1 MGESKKI
8 VIDSIERM
16 QVRLVALKKLIDE
29 YIERNENYIPSFEF
43 LDYLSQAESI
53 INYLISL
60 AEFTNSISM
69 RRQQQQQRKRL
80 PLSYEESSAYQ

>member
-60 AEFTNSISM
+60 AEFTNSIST
-69 RRQQQQQRKRL
+69 RRQQQQQRKRS
-80 PLSYEESSAYQ
+80 PVSFEESSAYQ